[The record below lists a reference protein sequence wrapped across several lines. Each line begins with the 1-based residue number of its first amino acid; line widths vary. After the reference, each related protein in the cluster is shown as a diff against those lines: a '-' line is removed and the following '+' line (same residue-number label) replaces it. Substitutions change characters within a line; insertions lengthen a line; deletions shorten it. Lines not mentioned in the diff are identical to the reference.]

1 VQAYQNPQ
9 HMGRRNETNRLN
21 HKKKVDQKK
30 TREQEAERLRK
41 SKLKEIVKKFN
52 ASDEAKNE

>member
-1 VQAYQNPQ
+1 
-9 HMGRRNETNRLN
+9 MGRRNETNRLN
-21 HKKKVDQKK
+21 HKKKVNHKK

-41 SKLKEIVKKFN
+41 NKLKEIVKKFN

>member
-1 VQAYQNPQ
+1 
-9 HMGRRNETNRLN
+9 MGRRNETNRLN

-41 SKLKEIVKKFN
+41 NKLKEIVKKFN
-52 ASDEAKNE
+52 VSDEAKNE